1 MSDILPIDREK
12 LIDDVKLEPII
23 EKEEDDA
30 INNDNDD
37 SDADSE
43 ASDASATPKKFTD
56 NDIFEKP
63 NKHASKL
70 KMKIEDEQDQEKPK
84 KKKRVMS
91 EQQLDNL
98 KRAREKSMAKRK
110 ELKEARSM
118 EAALKKDKRSK
129 AREDKIAKKEE
140 QDELIL
146 MKARLQEEA
155 SAKGHWDEERLTS
168 LMEKTLDSY
177 MNKRKKERS
186 IPKTTIPSPMQNPNV
201 PAHQQFL
208 DPKYYNPIPQQEQQ
222 QYFNH
227 HYSQNKQQ
235 KPKGDPLNNLFGFS
249 NQTY

>member
-12 LIDDVKLEPII
+12 LVEEPKLKTII
-23 EKEEDDA
+23 EKEEDLSG
-30 INNDNDD
+30 NDSASGADD
-37 SDADSE
+37 SE
-43 ASDASATPKKFTD
+43 EETTPKPLTD
-56 NDIFEKP
+56 DDIFEKP
-63 NKHASKL
+63 KKHASKL
-70 KMKIEDEQDQEKPK
+70 KMKIDEEPAPK

-91 EQQLDNL
+91 EQQLENL

-110 ELKEARSM
+110 ELKEARTM

-140 QDELIL
+140 QDDLIL

-186 IPKTTIPSPMQNPNV
+186 IPKTTIPAPMQNPNV

-222 QYFNH
+222 AYFNH
-227 HYSQNKQQ
+227 HYSQNKAPQQ
-235 KPKGDPLNNLFGFS
+235 PKGDALNNLFGFS

>member
-12 LIDDVKLEPII
+12 LVELEPIK
-23 EKEEDDA
+23 EKDEEEGSA
-30 INNDNDD
+30 
-37 SDADSE
+37 SE
-43 ASDASATPKKFTD
+43 ASSDEEETTPKVLTD
-56 NDIFEKP
+56 DDIFEKP
-63 NKHASKL
+63 KKHASKL
-70 KMKIEDEQDQEKPK
+70 KMKIEEEPKPK

-129 AREDKIAKKEE
+129 ARDDKIAKKEE

-155 SAKGHWDEERLTS
+155 TAKGHWDEERLTS

-186 IPKTTIPSPMQNPNV
+186 IPKTTIPAPMHNPNV

-222 QYFNH
+222 AYFNH
-227 HYSQNKQQ
+227 HYSQNKAPQ
-235 KPKGDPLNNLFGFS
+235 KSKGDALNNLFGFS
-249 NQTY
+249 NQSY

>member
-1 MSDILPIDREK
+1 MYKVMSDILPIDREK

-30 INNDNDD
+30 SASDD
-37 SDADSE
+37 DSE
-43 ASDASATPKKFTD
+43 AEEPTPKKFTD

-110 ELKEARSM
+110 DLKEARSM
-118 EAALKKDKRSK
+118 EEALKKDKRTK
-129 AREDKIAKKEE
+129 AREEKIAKREE
-140 QDELIL
+140 QDDLIL
-146 MKARLQEEA
+146 MKARLQKEA
-155 SAKGHWDEERLTS
+155 TEKGHWDEERLTS

-186 IPKTTIPSPMQNPNV
+186 IPKTTIPAPMYNPNV
-201 PAHQQFL
+201 PAHQQQFL
-208 DPKYYNPIPQQEQQ
+208 DPKYYNPIPQQNEQQ
-222 QYFNH
+222 AYFNH
-227 HYSQNKQQ
+227 HYSANKAAQQ
-235 KPKGDPLNNLFGFS
+235 QPNNDQMNNLFGFS
-249 NQTY
+249 NQY

>member
-12 LIDDVKLEPII
+12 LVDDVKLEPII
-23 EKEEDDA
+23 EKDEDLSGNDS
-30 INNDNDD
+30 DND
-37 SDADSE
+37 SASE
-43 ASDASATPKKFTD
+43 AEETTPKVLTD
-56 NDIFEKP
+56 DDIFEKP
-63 NKHASKL
+63 KKHASKL
-70 KMKIEDEQDQEKPK
+70 KMKIEEEPKPK

-129 AREDKIAKKEE
+129 ARDDKIAKKEE

-155 SAKGHWDEERLTS
+155 TAKGHWDEDRLTS

-186 IPKTTIPSPMQNPNV
+186 IPKTTIPAPMQNPNV

-222 QYFNH
+222 AYFNH
-227 HYSQNKQQ
+227 HYSQNKAPHHA
-235 KPKGDPLNNLFGFS
+235 KAAKGDSMNNLFGFS
-249 NQTY
+249 NQY